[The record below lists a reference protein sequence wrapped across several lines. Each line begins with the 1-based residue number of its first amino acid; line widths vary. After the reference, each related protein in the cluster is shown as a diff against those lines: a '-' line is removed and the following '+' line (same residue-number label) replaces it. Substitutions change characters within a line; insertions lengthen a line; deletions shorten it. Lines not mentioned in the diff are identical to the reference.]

1 MKLIRNLLLGLGI
14 SFLGSIPLGYLN
26 IIGFQIYE
34 QSGLSA
40 LSTYLLGVISVE
52 VVILYFTYKGALFLS
67 KQAQIARFIELFSIV
82 FLLILAFVFAMG
94 EYRQNFAQK
103 WLGTDSF
110 FWKGISLNVVN
121 LMQIPFWLGW
131 HLYVNQNDQPNL
143 LGRNFYFLGALSGTF
158 LGMLSFVLLLA
169 HFSHQSTSL
178 QKYLLSCLVP
188 LFFVLLA
195 FYQIFRYRKKHFAN

>member
-1 MKLIRNLLLGLGI
+1 MKLLRNLLLGLGI

-67 KQAQIARFIELFSIV
+67 KQVQIARFMELFSIV
-82 FLLILAFVFAMG
+82 FLLILAFVFVMG
-94 EYRQNFAQK
+94 EYRQNVAQQ
-103 WLGTDSF
+103 WLGADSF
-110 FWKGISLNVVN
+110 FWKGISLNLVN

-131 HLYVNQNDQPNL
+131 HLYVNQNNQPNL
-143 LGRNFYFLGALSGTF
+143 LGRNLYFLGALSGTF

-169 HFSHQSTSL
+169 HFSDQSTSL

>member
-1 MKLIRNLLLGLGI
+1 MKLLRNLLLGLGI

-26 IIGFQIYE
+26 VIGFQIYE
-34 QSGLSA
+34 QSGISA
-40 LSTYLLGVISVE
+40 LTAYLFGIISVE

-67 KQAQIARFIELFSIV
+67 KQAQMARLIDLFSIV
-82 FLLILAFVFAMG
+82 FLLILAFIFWMS
-94 EYRQNFAQK
+94 ENRQNNAQA
-103 WLGTDSF
+103 WLSEGSF
-110 FWKGISLNVVN
+110 FLKGISLNMVN
-121 LMQIPFWLGW
+121 LMQVPFWLGW
-131 HLYVNQNDQPNL
+131 HFYVNQNDQPNL
-143 LGRNFYFLGALSGTF
+143 LGRNLYFLGALLGTF